1 MSMPGPMPSGSEP
14 AEPFPMPG
22 TSPNPPEV
30 PDVPTPVEDPV
41 TQPDVIDPGV
51 GMPGVPGNEPGVPNV
66 PGGPMVA

>member
-1 MSMPGPMPSGSEP
+1 MSMPGPMPTSPEP
-14 AEPFPMPG
+14 AEPFPTPG
-22 TSPNPPEV
+22 TTPNPTEV

-51 GMPGVPGNEPGVPNV
+51 GTPGMPGNEPNV